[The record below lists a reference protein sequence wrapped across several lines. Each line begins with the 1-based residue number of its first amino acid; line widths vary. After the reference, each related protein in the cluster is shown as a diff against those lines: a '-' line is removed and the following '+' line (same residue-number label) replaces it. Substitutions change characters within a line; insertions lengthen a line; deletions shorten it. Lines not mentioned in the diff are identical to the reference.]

1 MDEPVHPL
9 HELFSQ
15 LGLNSDRPAIESFI
29 ARHAP
34 LDDSVRLEAAAFW
47 TPQQAQFLCEA
58 LRDDADW
65 APVVDQLNAALRQ
78 RPN

>member
-9 HELFSQ
+9 RELFSQ
-15 LGLNSDRPAIESFI
+15 LGLDSDHAFIEAFI
-29 ARHAP
+29 TRHAP
-34 LDDSVRLEAAAFW
+34 LHDAIKLDQAPFW

-65 APVVDQLNAALRQ
+65 ASVVDQLNVALRQ
-78 RPN
+78 PRD